1 VKPIY
6 DPGKYDGL
14 CTAVREAAEADG
26 AIIVIFNGN
35 QGHGFSMQ
43 ALDASLIEIVPGILE
58 KMAADIRQQ
67 LILAQDTL
75 Q

>member
-1 VKPIY
+1 
-6 DPGKYDGL
+6 
-14 CTAVREAAEADG
+14 
-26 AIIVIFNGN
+26 
-35 QGHGFSMQ
+35 MQ